1 MASKDPFASRVEAGL
16 RGRGLTLRG
25 LCREAGLDASFF
37 SKVLA
42 GKRSPPSEEGMLRRI
57 ADILRLDAVE
67 LIVSAGRIP
76 AEWSALCDDADL
88 FHEVH
93 SRATRGA
100 GDADGFDRRGRRALA
115 RRPQAMGP
123 VGGRTRPPEE
133 PPIEIFP
140 HKGLSEEL
148 L

>member
-1 MASKDPFASRVEAGL
+1 MASRDPFASRVEAGL

-42 GKRSPPSEEGMLRRI
+42 GKRSPPSDESMLRRI

-76 AEWSALCDDADL
+76 AEWSALCDDAKL

-93 SRATRGA
+93 LRAA
-100 GDADGFDRRGRRALA
+100 GKGPPSSAIK
-115 RRPQAMGP
+115 P
-123 VGGRTRPPEE
+123 VGVTRAPEAV
-133 PPIEIFP
+133 PKILP

>member
-1 MASKDPFASRVEAGL
+1 MGASDPFASRVEAGL

-42 GKRSPPSEEGMLRRI
+42 GKRNPPSDEAMLRRI
-57 ADILRLDAVE
+57 AQILGLDAVE

-76 AEWSALCDDADL
+76 AEWSALWDDEDL
-88 FHEVH
+88 FRDVH
-93 SRATRGA
+93 DRASSGRAAARKGAPSPEGGRSPLPQGA
-100 GDADGFDRRGRRALA
+100 GPG
-115 RRPQAMGP
+115 PQ
-123 VGGRTRPPEE
+123 RPPENTV
-133 PPIEIFP
+133 EILP
-140 HKGLSEEL
+140 HKVLSEEL